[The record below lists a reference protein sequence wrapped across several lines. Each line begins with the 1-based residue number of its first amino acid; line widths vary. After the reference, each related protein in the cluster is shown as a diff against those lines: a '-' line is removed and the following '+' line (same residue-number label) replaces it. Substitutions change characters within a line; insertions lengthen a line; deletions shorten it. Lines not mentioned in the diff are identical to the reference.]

1 LFWIGETYYESG
13 DYQNAMRY
21 YERVTKEY
29 ADENKAPDAMFKLGL
44 AYIKTGDLGMARRTF
59 DECIRKYPYSS
70 SAASAKVE
78 LQRIKY

>member
-1 LFWIGETYYESG
+1 
-13 DYQNAMRY
+13 MRY

-29 ADENKAPDAMFKLGL
+29 GEENKAPDAMFKLGL
-44 AYIKTGDLGMARRTF
+44 TYEKTGDLGMARRTF

-70 SAASAKVE
+70 PAASAKLE